1 MTSSQETE
9 RVHSYNP
16 GARTGRGCT
25 VPMQKFVCDSVTLIA
40 VLHFTFHFILQVYN
54 SGESDSP
61 WLYVCVTH
69 LTLHLLI
76 LLSVVFGP
84 RVGRL
89 MDNTLL

>member
-1 MTSSQETE
+1 
-9 RVHSYNP
+9 
-16 GARTGRGCT
+16 
-25 VPMQKFVCDSVTLIA
+25 MQKFVCDSVTLIA

-54 SGESDSP
+54 AGESDSP

-76 LLSVVFGP
+76 SLSVVFGP